1 MTRIRNGCLNFLNNG
16 DVKNITIKNP
26 IVDISVL
33 DYREATRSY
42 SQTSECLSNQNW
54 KVFKDFKDAFEM
66 HWNSVYSL

>member
-42 SQTSECLSNQNW
+42 SQTSECLSNQN
-54 KVFKDFKDAFEM
+54 
-66 HWNSVYSL
+66 